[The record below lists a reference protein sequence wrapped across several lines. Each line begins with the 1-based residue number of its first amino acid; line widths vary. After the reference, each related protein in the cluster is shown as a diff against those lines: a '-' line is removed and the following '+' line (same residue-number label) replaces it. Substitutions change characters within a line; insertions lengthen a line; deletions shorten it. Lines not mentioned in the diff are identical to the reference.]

1 MQELRIQIK
10 AVHEWRDEMSNV
22 SSPEYLLFAGN
33 IVDDFENE
41 FEADFDYLSTK
52 VTELT

>member
-10 AVHEWRDEMSNV
+10 AVHEWRNEMNNV

-33 IVDDFENE
+33 IIDDFGNE
-41 FEADFDYLSTK
+41 FEADFNYLSAK
-52 VTELT
+52 VTKLT